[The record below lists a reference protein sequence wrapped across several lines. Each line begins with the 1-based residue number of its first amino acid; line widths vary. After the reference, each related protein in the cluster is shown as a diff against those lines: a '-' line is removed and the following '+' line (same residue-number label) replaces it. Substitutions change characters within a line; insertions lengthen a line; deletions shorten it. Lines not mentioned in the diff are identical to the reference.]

1 MARNWREIRAEAV
14 AQGRVDPA
22 RADAARRRCTGCV
35 QQSGVRVGADRSHRR
50 VVAE

>member
-22 RADAARRRCTGCV
+22 RADAADARCCSSAASRGYS
-35 QQSGVRVGADRSHRR
+35 QSARQHASG
-50 VVAE
+50 

>member
-22 RADAARRRCTGCV
+22 RADAARREMHGLCPAEWCT
-35 QQSGVRVGADRSHRR
+35 SRS
-50 VVAE
+50 